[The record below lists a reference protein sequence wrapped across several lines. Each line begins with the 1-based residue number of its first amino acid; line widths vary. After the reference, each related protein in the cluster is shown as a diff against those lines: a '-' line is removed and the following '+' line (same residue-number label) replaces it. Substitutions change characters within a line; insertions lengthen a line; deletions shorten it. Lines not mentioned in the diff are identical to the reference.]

1 MYYLVVS
8 QTVGLRKS
16 DFAYFTLE
24 WSFFTISVTT
34 VMSVKV
40 PHVSKSLITLITNKG
55 LFTGMDPMVL

>member
-16 DFAYFTLE
+16 DFTYFTLE

-34 VMSVKV
+34 VMSIKV
-40 PHVSKSLITLITNKG
+40 PHVSKSLITLITHKG
-55 LFTGMDPMVL
+55 FFTGVNPMVL